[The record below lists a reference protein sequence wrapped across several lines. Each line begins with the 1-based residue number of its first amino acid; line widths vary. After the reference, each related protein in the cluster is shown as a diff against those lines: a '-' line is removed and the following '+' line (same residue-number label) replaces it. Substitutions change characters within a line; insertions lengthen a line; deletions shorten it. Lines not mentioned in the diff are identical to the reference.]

1 LLVEAWKITR
11 PVPAGVTVAVSVTE
25 PPNVIVDEESAVV
38 VVVEIGSTAL
48 AYLTIVV
55 SVRVINKIVNIM
67 NIIFDLFIVFKLLLF
82 PFLI

>member
-1 LLVEAWKITR
+1 VRYA
-11 PVPAGVTVAVSVTE
+11 
-25 PPNVIVDEESAVV
+25 NAVV